1 MQLDD
6 DQTATVEPE
15 FHMLYTLNG
24 YELYGRMNNKKS
36 QQLIVENFASSK
48 ACTPANLLQVGLTAC
63 QGPQPNNEVAFFA
76 LNQSLSELLSSLS
89 PDYKTV
95 ALIMR
100 KLITITSTHK
110 GDTDDDAVYNLYKQA
125 YRIMVG
131 LKGGEFP
138 VEEGKWLATTA
149 WNRAAIPIRLG
160 HFDSANKWMN
170 VGLELA
176 GLVPGM
182 DTYKACMEDF
192 VTSLDKKVGVHK
204 RGENQPQI
212 TAV

>member
-1 MQLDD
+1 MQLGD

-15 FHMLYTLNG
+15 FHLLYTFNS
-24 YELYGRMNNKKS
+24 YEIYGRMNDKKS
-36 QQLIVENFASSK
+36 QQVLVKSFASSK
-48 ACTPANLLQVGLTAC
+48 ACTPAHLLQFGLTAS
-63 QGPQPNNEVAFFA
+63 QGTRPNHDVAFFA
-76 LNQSLSELLSSLS
+76 LSQSLSGLLSSLS

-95 ALIMR
+95 ALIIR
-100 KLITITSTHK
+100 KLITITSIHK
-110 GDTDDDAVYNLYKQA
+110 GDTDDDAVHNLYKQA

-138 VEEGKWLATTA
+138 AEEGKWLATTA

-160 HFDSANKWMN
+160 HFDLAKKWMK

-182 DTYKACMEDF
+182 ETYKACMEDF
-192 VTSLDKKVGVHK
+192 VTSLDKKVGMHK
-204 RGENQPQI
+204 GGENQPPI
-212 TAV
+212 IVV